1 MMKRILCMACVVSL
15 LLALCSCSHSD
26 NVLPEEESV
35 IVDAAESA
43 AIASEA
49 DTETK
54 GGEDTMSYDFSVF
67 KNVEIS
73 GINLADLDE
82 EELSVL
88 YTQARYCQAMTDADT
103 ETLREIVSEDMTF
116 THMSGMVQSREEYF
130 ADIADG
136 SLNYFTIGIDK
147 PVIKVDE
154 DSASITFTSVLNA
167 NAYGARGTFRMKGT
181 HHYERRDG
189 EWIAVNE

>member
-1 MMKRILCMACVVSL
+1 MAYVVSL
-15 LLALCSCSHSD
+15 LLALCSCRHSD
-26 NVLPEEESV
+26 NVLPEEKSV
-35 IVDAAESA
+35 TADAAESA
-43 AIASEA
+43 AVASEA

-82 EELSVL
+82 EKLSVL

-136 SLNYFTIGIDK
+136 NLNYFTIGIDK
-147 PVIKVDE
+147 PVIKVDG

-181 HHYERRDG
+181 HHYKKRDG